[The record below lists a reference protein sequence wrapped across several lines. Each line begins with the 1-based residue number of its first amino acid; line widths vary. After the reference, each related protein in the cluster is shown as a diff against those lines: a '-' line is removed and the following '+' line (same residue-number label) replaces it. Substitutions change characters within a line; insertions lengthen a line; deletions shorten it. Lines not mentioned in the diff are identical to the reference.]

1 MTSSKPELDDA
12 SSYQP
17 GRQIEREKEREGERE
32 EGREGEWASSENLES
47 PHQYMPNCVCGP
59 FMYNTWCL
67 DPNWINDFP
76 RTQHNQTAKTSDMH
90 GVQ

>member
-32 EGREGEWASSENLES
+32 EGREGE
-47 PHQYMPNCVCGP
+47 
-59 FMYNTWCL
+59 
-67 DPNWINDFP
+67 
-76 RTQHNQTAKTSDMH
+76 
-90 GVQ
+90 